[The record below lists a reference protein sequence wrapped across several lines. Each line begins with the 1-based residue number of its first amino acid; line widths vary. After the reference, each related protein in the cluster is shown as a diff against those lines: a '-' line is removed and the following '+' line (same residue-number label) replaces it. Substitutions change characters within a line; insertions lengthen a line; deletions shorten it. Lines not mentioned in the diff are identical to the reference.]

1 MLKSLSVRNFAIIED
16 IHIDF
21 KEGMTVLTGETGAGK
36 SLIIDTISL
45 LLGQRADNDMIRYGE
60 KKATIMGV
68 FSYKNAEL
76 DGLLTRFSIPKE
88 SELTIIREIQD
99 NGKNSIKLNEVSIS
113 LTMLK
118 QISNFLADIHIQ
130 NDTFKLLN
138 QDSYLSLICPNQDA
152 SYDKIV
158 SNYMIAYSKYLDA
171 YHKYEHVVKGQRES
185 QDRLEYM
192 VYEQAELKN
201 LGLVPHIDE
210 TLASEIS
217 KLENYDKIFSNLNEA
232 YTNLENNYF
241 SIDSIFEAAN
251 HLKKISDL
259 DPSYQEAY
267 EKALDCYYI
276 LDEIKGNLSTQIGR
290 LDFDQ
295 EELNAKIEQLNTIE
309 KAKSK
314 YKKSVEELSDY
325 LNQITLQIDMVNNYE
340 DVLKQAKDEVIFTH
354 KNLVDKAVK
363 LSSYRKKIAKEL
375 ETAILKECHDLDLED
390 TRFEI
395 YFSDVSLAD
404 PFQAGVF
411 MENGIDS
418 IDFMISFNRGEPL
431 KSLHKVASGGE
442 MSRIMLAFKSFFARK
457 SNLSLMV
464 FDEIDTGVSGAIAK
478 KIALKMQA
486 ISTYNQV
493 LCITHLP
500 QVAAMGDSHIHIYK
514 EIVQDRTTTRYK
526 YLTFDE
532 RVEEVALMLSG
543 DKLSLY
549 ALEAAK
555 AMLGK

>member
-1 MLKSLSVRNFAIIED
+1 MLLSLSVKNFAIIED

-45 LLGQRADNDMIRYGE
+45 LLGQRADNDMIRFGE
-60 KKATIMGV
+60 KKATITGV
-68 FSYKNAEL
+68 FSYANIKIDEL
-76 DGLLTRFSIPKE
+76 LARFSIPKE
-88 SELTIIREIQD
+88 AELTIIREIQD
-99 NGKNSIKLNEVSIS
+99 NGKNSIKLNNVSIS

-138 QDSYLSLICPNQDA
+138 QDSYLSLICPNQDPA
-152 SYDKIV
+152 YDKIV

-171 YHKYEHVVKGQRES
+171 YHKYEYVVKGQKEN
-185 QDRLEYM
+185 QERLEYM
-192 VYEQAELKN
+192 LYEQTELKS
-201 LGLVPHIDE
+201 LSLVPHIDE

-217 KLENYDKIFSNLNEA
+217 KLENYDKVFSNLNEA
-232 YTNLENNYF
+232 YTNLENTYF

-259 DPSYQEAY
+259 DSSYQEAY
-267 EKALDCYYI
+267 EKMLDCYYI
-276 LDEIKGNLSTQIGR
+276 LDEIKGNLSSQIDS

-295 EELNAKIEQLNTIE
+295 EELNGKIEQLNTIE

-314 YKKSVEELSDY
+314 YKKSVEEMIEY

-340 DVLKQAKDEVIFTH
+340 DVLKEAKEEVSCTH
-354 KNLVDKAVK
+354 KNLVDHALK
-363 LSSYRKKIAKEL
+363 LSAYRKKIASQIE
-375 ETAILKECHDLDLED
+375 AGILKECYDLDLED
-390 TRFEI
+390 TKFKI
-395 YFSDVSLAD
+395 VFNDVSLKD
-404 PFQAGVF
+404 PFNSSIF

-431 KSLHKVASGGE
+431 KSFHKVASGGE
-442 MSRIMLAFKSFFARK
+442 MSRIMLAFKSFFAK
-457 SNLSLMV
+457 SSNLSLMV
-464 FDEIDTGVSGAIAK
+464 FDEIDTGVSGATAK
-478 KIALKMQA
+478 KIALKMHA
-486 ISTYNQV
+486 ISNYNQV

-514 EIVQDRTTTRYK
+514 EIVQDRTTTHYK
-526 YLTFDE
+526 YLTVDE
-532 RVEEVALMLSG
+532 RIEEVAFMLSG

-555 AMLGK
+555 AMLNK

>member
-60 KKATIMGV
+60 KKATITGV
-68 FSYKNAEL
+68 FSYTNVEL
-76 DGLLTRFSIPKE
+76 DELLTRFAIPKE

-99 NGKNSIKLNEVSIS
+99 NGKNSIKLNNVSIS

-158 SNYMIAYSKYLDA
+158 SSYMIAYSKYLGA
-171 YHKYEHVVKGQRES
+171 YHKYECVVKGQKES
-185 QDRLEYM
+185 QERLEYM
-192 VYEQAELKN
+192 LYEQTELKN

-232 YTNLENNYF
+232 YANLENTYF

-259 DPSYQEAY
+259 DSSYQEAY

-276 LDEIKGNLSTQIGR
+276 LDEIKGNLSSQIGS

-314 YKKSVEELSDY
+314 YKKNVEELIEY

-340 DVLKQAKDEVIFTH
+340 DVLNQAKEEVITTH

-363 LSSYRKKIAKEL
+363 LSAYRKRIASQL
-375 ETAILKECHDLDLED
+375 EAGILKECHDLDLED

-395 YFSDVSLAD
+395 VFNDISLSD

-442 MSRIMLAFKSFFARK
+442 MSRIMLAFKSFFART
-457 SNLSLMV
+457 SNLSMMV
-464 FDEIDTGVSGAIAK
+464 FDEIDTGVSGATAK

-486 ISTYNQV
+486 ISKYNQV

-500 QVAAMGDSHIHIYK
+500 QVAAIGDSHIHIYK
-514 EIVQDRTTTRYK
+514 EIIQDRTTTHYK
-526 YLTFDE
+526 YLTLDE

-549 ALEAAK
+549 AIEAAK
-555 AMLGK
+555 AMLNK